1 MIEDMSPDTAA
12 ETILPND
19 QKSRTFR
26 WRSRPA
32 RL

>member
-19 QKSRTFR
+19 QSRERFAGGLV
-26 WRSRPA
+26 P
-32 RL
+32 LG